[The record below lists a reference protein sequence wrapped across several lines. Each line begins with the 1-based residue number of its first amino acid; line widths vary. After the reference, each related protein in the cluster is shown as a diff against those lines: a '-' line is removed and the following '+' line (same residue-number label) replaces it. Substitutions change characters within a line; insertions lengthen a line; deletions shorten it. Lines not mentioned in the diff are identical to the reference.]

1 MKKIVLT
8 SVFALGLASAAY
20 AQAGATDF
28 ATLDADLSTGL
39 SLAEAQA
46 AWPDLTPEAFAAADA
61 DGNGELSAAEYDALI
76 AATAAPAS

>member
-20 AQAGATDF
+20 AQAAATDF
-28 ATLDADLSTGL
+28 ATLDADLSTGI
-39 SLAEAQA
+39 SLAEAQT

-61 DGNGELSAAEYDALI
+61 DGNGELSAAEYDALV
-76 AATAAPAS
+76 ASAAPAS